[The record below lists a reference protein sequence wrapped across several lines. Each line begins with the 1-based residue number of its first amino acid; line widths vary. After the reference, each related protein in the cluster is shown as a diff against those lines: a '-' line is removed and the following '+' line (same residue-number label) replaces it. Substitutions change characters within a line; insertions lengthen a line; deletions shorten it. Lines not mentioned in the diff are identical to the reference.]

1 MRAVDGATPRSVWSS
16 PNGWRCNKW
25 VEMFYSSAFPRAAA
39 VEPREPDL
47 PQDDPRTA
55 QPPPLADFP
64 PAAELPASPVAARLP
79 APPAP
84 RRPLAAALVVEGL
97 SKTYEDTQAVS
108 DLSFSV
114 SAGEILGLVG
124 PNGAGKTTSLRSICG
139 VLPLQHGTV
148 TICGVSLAQDE
159 ARAKSHLAWIPDDP
173 QPFDSLTV
181 HEHLRFT
188 AALYGVPDWEPRAE
202 ALLERFELQE
212 KREALGGELSRGM
225 RQKLAFCCAWIH
237 SPQVV
242 LMDEPLSGLDPRG
255 IRAAKAAIRDLAE
268 QGAAVILSSHLLV
281 LIEELAHRILILD
294 RGRRIFVGTMDEAR
308 ATLSAPAGS
317 SLEEIFMA
325 ATEGPRPRDPSSVSS
340 PPGPPPANGT

>member
-1 MRAVDGATPRSVWSS
+1 MS
-16 PNGWRCNKW
+16 
-25 VEMFYSSAFPRAAA
+25 
-39 VEPREPDL
+39 
-47 PQDDPRTA
+47 QDDPRTA
-55 QPPPLADFP
+55 PSPPPAHLP
-64 PAAELPASPVAARLP
+64 PAAEELPTSPAAAREFA
-79 APPAP
+79 APPPP
-84 RRPLAAALVVEGL
+84 RPRVSALVVDGL
-97 SKTYEDTQAVS
+97 SKTYEETQAVS

-114 SAGEILGLVG
+114 AAGEILGLVG

-139 VLPLQHGTV
+139 VLPIQHGSV
-148 TICGVSLAQDE
+148 TICGISLAQDE

-188 AALYGVPDWEPRAE
+188 AALYGVEDWEPRAE
-202 ALLERFELQE
+202 ALLTRFELQE

-255 IRAAKAAIRDLAE
+255 IRAAKVAIRDLAE

-294 RGRRIFVGTMDEAR
+294 RGRKIFVGTMDEAR

-325 ATEGPRPRDPSSVSS
+325 ATEGPRSKDPAPAPN
-340 PPGPPPANGT
+340 PPVRPPPSALPPPNGS